1 MNDEERAQFK
11 PKFTGLVIIIDIML
25 LAAAAAIALGVIA
38 PASWG
43 PKIPVIIICA
53 VIAVALLV
61 VFIIKYRATKAWLA
75 VHGTTR
81 AERLAELNA
90 EKEAERAK
98 IRAELEAELR
108 EEIEA
113 EKRKEAERAQIRA
126 EVEAELREEM
136 EAEKKKGGI

>member
-11 PKFTGLVIIIDIML
+11 PMFTALVIIIDIML
-25 LAAAAAIALGVIA
+25 LAAAAAVAFGIIA
-38 PASWG
+38 PASWA
-43 PKIPVIIICA
+43 PKIFVVILCA
-53 VIAVALLV
+53 VIAVAFLV
-61 VFIIKYRATKAWLA
+61 LFIFRYRATKAWLA

-90 EKEAERAK
+90 EKEAERAR

-113 EKRKEAERAQIRA
+113 EKKKDAE
-126 EVEAELREEM
+126 M
-136 EAEKKKGGI
+136 NKDTGGV

>member
-11 PKFTGLVIIIDIML
+11 PMFTALVIIIDIML
-25 LAAAAAIALGVIA
+25 LAAAAAVAFGIIA
-38 PASWG
+38 PASWA
-43 PKIPVIIICA
+43 PKIPVVIICA
-53 VIAVALLV
+53 VIAVGFLV
-61 VFIIKYRATKAWLA
+61 LFIFRYRATKAWLA

-90 EKEAERAK
+90 EKEAERAR

-113 EKRKEAERAQIRA
+113 EK
-126 EVEAELREEM
+126 
-136 EAEKKKGGI
+136 EAEKKKDAEMKKDEGGL